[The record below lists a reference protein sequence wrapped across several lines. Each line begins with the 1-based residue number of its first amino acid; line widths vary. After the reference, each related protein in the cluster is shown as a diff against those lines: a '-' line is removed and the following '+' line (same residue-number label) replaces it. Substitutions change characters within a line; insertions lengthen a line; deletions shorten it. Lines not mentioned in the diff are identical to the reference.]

1 MTLPIKGKFVSDR
14 GIANIFLRPDDKM
27 CSYGAWHYLLS
38 QAAFK
43 DHQTNYKG
51 HIITI
56 KRGDFPT
63 TYRKLAEIFN
73 WSVGRV
79 RRFIKNAEVAGHV
92 ITSVDTG
99 FLIITLC
106 DYNKIQSFNV
116 KADTLT
122 STEANTV
129 VDSQVNTT
137 AGTNITNIINKTN
150 ETGGS
155 SAPRADTHA
164 PLPHWHNLVKKDLG
178 DGVYKS
184 WIQSLFYENGYIFCP
199 NQFHMQRVVENYKDQ
214 VTKALCQAG
223 LGFEGFKVNPK
234 CGVQESA

>member
-106 DYNKIQSFNV
+106 DYS
-116 KADTLT
+116 DY
-122 STEANTV
+122 
-129 VDSQVNTT
+129 
-137 AGTNITNIINKTN
+137 
-150 ETGGS
+150 
-155 SAPRADTHA
+155 
-164 PLPHWHNLVKKDLG
+164 NLSYFLYYWKSKDLAQ
-178 DGVYKS
+178 YKQIYINS
-184 WIQSLFYENGYIFCP
+184 SNICKFTFLFSRLHF
-199 NQFHMQRVVENYKDQ
+199 
-214 VTKALCQAG
+214 AL
-223 LGFEGFKVNPK
+223 
-234 CGVQESA
+234 SR